1 MVKREMSE
9 QQKKNLQKGKP
20 ISAEVARE
28 YQKKSAVSRKK
39 NNEEAKLNET
49 FCISSNKALAP
60 IQASSL
66 KELARKAD
74 EILHEPEPTSNEIK
88 LAMEILIFLRDSS
101 GQKPVDKQE
110 IKTNQPAV
118 LSEYSEKKI
127 EEVLQRIKNCTYE

>member
-1 MVKREMSE
+1 MATRKMSE
-9 QQKKNLQKGKP
+9 KQLANLEKGKK
-20 ISAEVARE
+20 ICEETARIYQEKSSAAQRENTQKRKEVE
-28 YQKKSAVSRKK
+28 S
-39 NNEEAKLNET
+39 

-66 KELARKAD
+66 KELAKKAD
-74 EILHEPEPTSNEIK
+74 EILHDPAATPSEIK

-127 EEVLQRIKNCTYE
+127 EEVLQRIKNSTYE